1 MRKVLVGTLLV
12 VGLAAA
18 GCGGGSSPNGGGSGS
33 NNGEASKSAQQVLAD
48 AKQAAEAASS
58 LHYSGQITT
67 GGRQVG
73 IDLTVV
79 KGKGATGSVTL
90 DGHKVDIVVTGG
102 DAYMKADAA
111 FWTQFAGSSGST
123 VAQMFANKWLKF
135 PTSNPQFAGFTNFT
149 DSKTIFGQLSSKHG
163 TITNDGATTYKGQSV
178 VAIRDKTKGGTFYVA
193 GTGTAYPVA
202 LVKTG
207 NGSGAITFDSWNKS
221 VTLTAP
227 SGAIDLSQL
236 TGSSYPSRY

>member
-18 GCGGGSSPNGGGSGS
+18 GCGGGSSPNGGGSGGD
-33 NNGEASKSAQQVLAD
+33 NGEASKSALQVLAD

-73 IDLTVV
+73 LDLWVV
-79 KGKGATGSVTL
+79 KDKGATGFVTL
-90 DGHKVDIVVTGG
+90 NGQKVDLVVTGKN
-102 DAYMKADAA
+102 AYIKADTA
-111 FWTQFAGSSGST
+111 FWTQFAGSSGSA

-135 PTSNPQFAGFTNFT
+135 PTSNRQFAGFTSFT

-163 TITNDGATTYKGQSV
+163 TITNDGASTYKGQSV
-178 VAIRDKTKGGTFYVA
+178 VAIRDKTKGGTLYVS

-202 LVKTG
+202 IVKTG
-207 NGSGAITFDSWNKS
+207 SGSGAITFDGWNKS

-227 SGAIDLSQL
+227 AGAIDLSQL
-236 TGSSYPSRY
+236 AGGG